1 MCGEGGCLGSVR
13 EDSVWEESLWGQT
26 VCVREV
32 CAGGKRMDEV
42 NRVV

>member
-1 MCGEGGCLGSVR
+1 M
-13 EDSVWEESLWGQT
+13 WEESLWGQT
-26 VCVREV
+26 VCERGG